1 MGAIVE
7 RSATA
12 APELCLDDK
21 ALRWLDEHPSPSAL
35 VLAYSVTRCCGGTVC
50 NVRLR
55 REKRPDR
62 LSQQMRRIATV
73 NGREVLVDSRIVDR
87 LPNHL
92 PVSVRGVGR
101 LKRLT
106 LNLEGD
112 EWARLLCW

>member
-1 MGAIVE
+1 MRAMVE

-12 APELCLDDK
+12 EPERCLDHK

-35 VLAYSVTRCCGGTVC
+35 VLAYTVTRCCGGTVC

-62 LSQQMRRIATV
+62 LSQKMRRIATV
-73 NGREVLVDSRIVDR
+73 NGREVLVDSRVVDR
-87 LPNHL
+87 LPTRV
-92 PVSVRGVGR
+92 PVTVRGVGR
-101 LKRLT
+101 LKRLS